1 MKDKAVRAVIF
12 LKDKHEEKR
21 ERESEE
27 KRARKENVPLSY
39 SCYDMRS

>member
-21 ERESEE
+21 ERE
-27 KRARKENVPLSY
+27 RGKEGTEGKCSLKLLVL
-39 SCYDMRS
+39 